1 MALVI
6 NTNVSSLT
14 AQSNLNKTQSMLS
27 KATEALSSGLKINSA
42 ADDAAGYAISQR
54 FTTQIGG
61 LNQANSNASDA
72 ISLAQTA
79 ESALSQI
86 TSNLQAVRDLAVQSA
101 NGTYTS
107 SDRSAINTTV
117 QQYLSEVTRIANQTS
132 FNGQNVLNGS
142 TSDITFQVGANV
154 GQTIT
159 VDLGSGVRADQ
170 LGGNVAEAST
180 NSLASA
186 FTNATG
192 GTSTVDM
199 SKISIDGVALSG
211 TASSA
216 QDVVDAINST
226 DFTATAANSGTLPSG
241 ATISASLNASGG
253 IDIFQSGG
261 GTVDVKDTGSLD
273 TNSLAAGA
281 TSGTGGTITA
291 GTTLSVLGDGSATAE
306 VSGAASGSLSGGNVL
321 TVSSA
326 NELIARIDQAL
337 STVSTFS
344 SNLGAI
350 QNRFQSTISTLTAQS
365 DNLTSAQSTIQDAN
379 FASETADLSKA
390 NVLQQAGIS
399 VLATANSQPQQI
411 LKLLQ

>member
-117 QQYLSEVTRIANQTS
+117 QQYLSEVTRIANQTT

-159 VDLGSGVRADQ
+159 VGLGNGVRADQ
-170 LGGNVAEAST
+170 LGGAVAST
-180 NSLASA
+180 STDNLSGAFVDASG
-186 FTNATG
+186 NAE
-192 GTSTVDM
+192 TVQL
-199 SKISIDGVALSG
+199 SGISIDGVKLSG
-211 TASSA
+211 TATSA
-216 QDVVDAINST
+216 QDIVDAINST
-226 DFTATAANSGTLPSG
+226 DFSSNSDFTLSG
-241 ATISASLNASGG
+241 STSAVSISAALNDKGG
-253 IDIFQSGG
+253 IDIIQSGNTSAVSATFTLNSSAVLASTT
-261 GTVDVKDTGSLD
+261 GT
-273 TNSLAAGA
+273 AGA
-281 TSGTGGTITA
+281 TGTLAGG
-291 GTTLSVLGDGSATAE
+291 D
-306 VSGAASGSLSGGNVL
+306 VS
-321 TVSSA
+321 TVSDS
-326 NELIARIDQAL
+326 NMLIARIDQAL
-337 STVSTFS
+337 STVSNFS

-379 FASETADLSKA
+379 FAAETADLSKA

>member
-42 ADDAAGYAISQR
+42 ADNAAGYAISQR

-61 LNQANSNASDA
+61 LDQANSNANDA

-117 QQYLSEVTRIANQTS
+117 QQYLSEVTRIANQTT

-159 VDLGSGVRADQ
+159 VGLGNGVRADQ
-170 LGGNVAEAST
+170 LGGAVAST
-180 NSLASA
+180 STDNLSGAFVDASG
-186 FTNATG
+186 NAE
-192 GTSTVDM
+192 TVQL
-199 SKISIDGVALSG
+199 SGISIDGVKLSG
-211 TASSA
+211 TATSA
-216 QDVVDAINST
+216 QDIVDAINST
-226 DFTATAANSGTLPSG
+226 DFSSNSDFTLSG
-241 ATISASLNASGG
+241 STSAVSISAALNDKGG
-253 IDIFQSGG
+253 IDIIQSGNTSAVSATFTLNSSAVLASTT
-261 GTVDVKDTGSLD
+261 GT
-273 TNSLAAGA
+273 AGA
-281 TSGTGGTITA
+281 TGTLAGG
-291 GTTLSVLGDGSATAE
+291 D
-306 VSGAASGSLSGGNVL
+306 VS
-321 TVSSA
+321 TVSDS
-326 NELIARIDQAL
+326 NMLIARIDQAL
-337 STVSTFS
+337 STVSNFS

-379 FASETADLSKA
+379 FAAETADLSKA

>member
-42 ADDAAGYAISQR
+42 ADNAAGYAISQR

-61 LNQANSNASDA
+61 LDQANSNANDA

-117 QQYLSEVTRIANQTS
+117 QQYLSEVTRIANQTT

-159 VDLGSGVRADQ
+159 VGLGNGVRADQ
-170 LGGNVAEAST
+170 LGGAVAST
-180 NSLASA
+180 STDNLSGAFVDASG
-186 FTNATG
+186 NAE
-192 GTSTVDM
+192 TVQL
-199 SKISIDGVALSG
+199 SGISIDGVKLSG
-211 TASSA
+211 TATSA
-216 QDVVDAINST
+216 QDIVDAINST
-226 DFTATAANSGTLPSG
+226 DFSSNSDFTLSG
-241 ATISASLNASGG
+241 STSAVSISAALNDKGG
-253 IDIFQSGG
+253 IDIIQSGNTSAVSATFTLNSSAVLASTT
-261 GTVDVKDTGSLD
+261 GT
-273 TNSLAAGA
+273 AGA
-281 TSGTGGTITA
+281 TGTLAGG
-291 GTTLSVLGDGSATAE
+291 D
-306 VSGAASGSLSGGNVL
+306 VS
-321 TVSSA
+321 TVSDS
-326 NELIARIDQAL
+326 NMLIARIDQAL

>member
-14 AQSNLNKTQSMLS
+14 AQNNLNKTQSMLS

-107 SDRSAINTTV
+107 SDRQAINTTV
-117 QQYLSEVTRIANQTS
+117 QQYLSEVTRIANQTT

-159 VDLGSGVRADQ
+159 VGLGSGVRADQ
-170 LGGNVAEAST
+170 LGGSIATAST
-180 NSLASA
+180 GNLSGAFVNSSGAS
-186 FTNATG
+186 
-192 GTSTVDM
+192 
-199 SKISIDGVALSG
+199 ISENLSGVTIDGVTLTG

-216 QDVVDAINST
+216 QDIVDAINST
-226 DFTATAANSGTLPSG
+226 DFASNAKFTLSGSSV
-241 ATISASLNASGG
+241 TISASLNSSGG
-253 IDIFQSGG
+253 IDIIQSGATG
-261 GTVDVKDTGSLD
+261 AITSSFSFGTANAVSSTA
-273 TNSLAAGA
+273 TA
-281 TSGTGGTITA
+281 TSGATGQ
-291 GTTLSVLGDGSATAE
+291 TLANGD
-306 VSGAASGSLSGGNVL
+306 VL
-321 TVSSA
+321 TVSDSNA
-326 NELIARIDQAL
+326 LIARIDQAL